1 MILDILYYIN
11 ESIEKGSAT
20 NMKYRKMGSL
30 GWEVS
35 ALGFGC
41 MRLPSRRLN
50 KLRADTESS
59 IKIIKHGIDLG
70 INYIDTAWFYHLGD
84 SEKIIGKVLK
94 GGYRDK
100 VHLVTKLPIQIVR
113 KTEDFDTYLNRQ
125 LKRLKVDHIDG
136 YLFHGLNK
144 GTFDKVKDLGLI
156 EKMEKAKD
164 KGLIK
169 YIGFSFH
176 DTFPVFKEII
186 DYYQWDITQIQYN
199 YMDTKFQAKT
209 EGLEYAHSKGI
220 AVVVMEPLKG
230 GRLVNPP
237 AEALKIMESAK
248 SNKTPVEWAL
258 QFLWNRPE
266 VSVVISGMGSMQ
278 MVDQN
283 SEIADRSG
291 IDTLSKEDE
300 EAIALLAKAYKDKI
314 LVPCTACG
322 YCMPCPS
329 GVNIPQNFAI
339 LNDAYIDSSWFRS
352 WLTKRGYRNLAG
364 SKERLDRENPNGNA
378 FMCTECNK
386 CLEKCP
392 QKIAIPDELKKVH
405 SILGK
410 RGRISDY
417 YEVV

>member
-1 MILDILYYIN
+1 LIIDIRYYIN
-11 ESIEKGSAT
+11 KLIEKGSTT

-30 GWEVS
+30 DWEVS

-41 MRLPSRRLN
+41 MRLPARRLN
-50 KLRADTESS
+50 RLRADTNSS

-84 SEKIIGKVLK
+84 SEKILGKVLK
-94 GGYRDK
+94 GSYRDK

-113 KTEDFDTYLNRQ
+113 KTEDFETYLNQQ
-125 LKRLKVDHIDG
+125 LKRLKTDYIDG
-136 YLFHGLNK
+136 YLFHGVNK
-144 GTFDKVKDLGLI
+144 GTFSKLKKLGLI
-156 EKMEKAKD
+156 EKMEKARD

-186 DYYQWDITQIQYN
+186 DYYDWDIAQIQYN

-230 GRLVNPP
+230 GKLVNPP
-237 AEALKIMESAK
+237 AEAIEIIRSAK
-248 SNKTPVEWAL
+248 SKKSPVEWAL

-291 IDTLSKEDE
+291 INTLNKDDE
-300 EAIALLAKAYKDKI
+300 EIISRLAKAYHDKI
-314 LVPCTACG
+314 LVPCTACD

-339 LNDAYIDSSWFRS
+339 LNDAYIDSSKFRS
-352 WLTKRGYRNLAG
+352 WLTRRGYKSLVG
-364 SKERLDRENPNGNA
+364 SKEKLDKDNPNGNA
-378 FMCTECNK
+378 SMCTECNK

-410 RGRISDY
+410 RGRISDH
-417 YEVV
+417 YEVN